1 MTPLNVNFRSL
12 DWGLFLALYVAMV
25 CVTGARISNPWYKS
39 EKFPSLT
46 DNCCSHQSF
55 TLIEDTYDAIIVIFF
70 WPLVSLLM
78 LLGYVTCRGF
88 LVVRSI
94 TKRSKINSQRERHV
108 TNGNND
114 VDKADS
120 LVANLK
126 STHDWFMK
134 LSGKKKI
141 RIYFGVSISFRKY
154 FSLLVIS
161 NRSRLRILF
170 L

>member
-1 MTPLNVNFRSL
+1 MWISVVWTEDCSSPCTSPWFVWQVHVFQSL
-12 DWGLFLALYVAMV
+12 IQKWEVSFPDGQLLFTSVVY
-25 CVTGARISNPWYKS
+25 
-39 EKFPSLT
+39 LT
-46 DNCCSHQSF
+46 RGYLRCDYC
-55 TLIEDTYDAIIVIFF
+55 DFF

-78 LLGYVTCRGF
+78 LLGYVACRGF

-94 TKRSKINSQRERHV
+94 AKRSKINSQRERHV
-108 TNGNND
+108 KNGNND

>member
-12 DWGLFLALYVAMV
+12 DRGLFLAQYVAMV
-25 CVTGARISNPWYKS
+25 CVTGARISILDTKV
-39 EKFPSLT
+39 PSLT

-55 TLIEDTYDAIIVIFF
+55 TLLEDTYDAIIVIFF

-78 LLGYVTCRGF
+78 LLGYVACRGF
-88 LVVRSI
+88 LVVRSL

-108 TNGNND
+108 KNGNND

-126 STHDWFMK
+126 STHNWFMK

>member
-12 DWGLFLALYVAMV
+12 DRGLFLAQYVAMV
-25 CVTGARISNPWYKS
+25 CVTGTRISILDTKVRSFLPWQ
-39 EKFPSLT
+39 T
-46 DNCCSHQSF
+46 
-55 TLIEDTYDAIIVIFF
+55 IVVHISRLPYSRIPTMWLLWFF

-78 LLGYVTCRGF
+78 LLGYVACRGF

-108 TNGNND
+108 KNGNND

-126 STHDWFMK
+126 STHNWFMK